1 MLYVEKSNGKLKSRI
16 NVKLGSIK
24 KYYLQWTS
32 KPSYM
37 SHKIFDN
44 DLVLMRKRKVPLTVI
59 TNHWN
64 LYFGLKQSIAG

>member
-1 MLYVEKSNGKLKSRI
+1 MWKKAMENLRSRI

-32 KPSYM
+32 KPSYL

-64 LYFGLKQSIAG
+64 LYFERKQSIAG

>member
-1 MLYVEKSNGKLKSRI
+1 MWKKAMENLRSRI

-64 LYFGLKQSIAG
+64 LYFELKQSIAG